1 MILNAISNNDIDNNK
16 LLYLRIKS
24 SPAIASV
31 LEKKISK
38 NYTPE
43 EQIKLNNDILM
54 LKEEIIEMSHLLIRP
69 ILRKI
74 FWFERCSFMANIVIL
89 NALKK

>member
-43 EQIKLNNDILM
+43 EQIKLNNHI
-54 LKEEIIEMSHLLIRP
+54 HY
-69 ILRKI
+69 
-74 FWFERCSFMANIVIL
+74 
-89 NALKK
+89 

>member
-43 EQIKLNNDILM
+43 EQIKLLM
-54 LKEEIIEMSHLLIRP
+54 LKEEIIEMSYLLLRP

-74 FWFERCSFMANIVIL
+74 F
-89 NALKK
+89 

>member
-1 MILNAISNNDIDNNK
+1 MILNAIINNDIDNNK

-54 LKEEIIEMSHLLIRP
+54 LKEEIIEMSYLLLRP

-74 FWFERCSFMANIVIL
+74 F
-89 NALKK
+89 

>member
-31 LEKKISK
+31 LEKISK

-54 LKEEIIEMSHLLIRP
+54 LKEEIIEMSYLLLRP

-74 FWFERCSFMANIVIL
+74 F
-89 NALKK
+89 

>member
-1 MILNAISNNDIDNNK
+1 MILNAISNNDTDNNK

-54 LKEEIIEMSHLLIRP
+54 LKEEIIEMSYLLLRP

-74 FWFERCSFMANIVIL
+74 F
-89 NALKK
+89 

>member
-1 MILNAISNNDIDNNK
+1 MILNAISNNGIDNNK

-54 LKEEIIEMSHLLIRP
+54 LKEEIIEMSYLLLRP

-74 FWFERCSFMANIVIL
+74 F
-89 NALKK
+89 

>member
-38 NYTPE
+38 IILQKN
-43 EQIKLNNDILM
+43 KLNLTM
-54 LKEEIIEMSHLLIRP
+54 
-69 ILRKI
+69 I
-74 FWFERCSFMANIVIL
+74 F
-89 NALKK
+89 

>member
-38 NYTPE
+38 YYTPE

-54 LKEEIIEMSHLLIRP
+54 LKEEIIEMSYLLLRP

-74 FWFERCSFMANIVIL
+74 F
-89 NALKK
+89 